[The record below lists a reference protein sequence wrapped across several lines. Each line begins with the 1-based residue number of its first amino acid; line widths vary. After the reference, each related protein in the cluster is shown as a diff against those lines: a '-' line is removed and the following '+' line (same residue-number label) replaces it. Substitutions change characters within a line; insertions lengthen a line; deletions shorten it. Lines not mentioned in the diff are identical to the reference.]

1 MQYLKLQFFLTFLL
15 LFGSVYSQSWVQQ
28 SSGTTL
34 NLNSVCFMSSSTGYI
49 GCDSGRVL
57 KTTNGGINW
66 TQIYTGYSFNIISI
80 KFYGNLGIAAGDKII
95 KTTNSGLNWFLF
107 YDTAYCTDIC
117 FFDSTKYYVSSN
129 FPHSN
134 KYTSNN
140 GSNWINIPST
150 DFFQMSIFFTG
161 TAAGWLGAKAPA
173 AGGFSSQH
181 LDATTNTGLNWVS
194 QYSGVLLNG
203 NGAIFDI
210 LFINSLTGFAVA
222 SESTSKIIKTSNA
235 GANWSST
242 TVTNGQKNIFFLNNQ
257 TGWTCGYSGVI
268 MKTLNTGTSWAS
280 EQTPVTAVLNS
291 IYFAN
296 NETGWTCGANGT
308 ILKSTNGGITGL
320 SNSSVNIPAEFS
332 LSQNYPNPFNPIT
345 RIRFSISGQST
356 AQTFLSVYDVLGN
369 EVAVIVDQNLKPGR
383 YEADWDA
390 SSYPSGV
397 YFYKLNAGEFSQ
409 TKKMILLK

>member
-1 MQYLKLQFFLTFLL
+1 MQYLKLKFFLTFLL

-66 TQIYTGYSFNIISI
+66 TQIFTGYSFNIISI

-95 KTTNSGLNWFLF
+95 KTTNSGMNWFLV

-117 FFDSTKYYVSSN
+117 YFDSTKYYVSSN

-150 DFFQMSIFFTG
+150 DYFQMSIFFTG
-161 TAAGWLGAKAPA
+161 PATGWLGGKAPA

-181 LDATTNTGLNWVS
+181 LDATSNSGINWVS

-210 LFINSLTGFAVA
+210 LFINSLTGFAVV
-222 SESTSKIIKTSNA
+222 SESSAKIIKTTN
-235 GANWSST
+235 GGINWST
-242 TVTNGQKNIFFLNNQ
+242 YAVTNAQKNIFFLNQQ
-257 TGWTCGYSGVI
+257 TGWACGYAGNI
-268 MKTLNTGTSWAS
+268 MKTVNTGNSWIT
-280 EQTPVTAVLNS
+280 EQTPVSTVLNS

-296 NETGWTCGANGT
+296 NETGWTCGFNGT
-308 ILKSTNGGITGL
+308 ILKTTNGGITGL
-320 SNSSVNIPAEFS
+320 NNSTGSVPAEFS
-332 LSQNYPNPFNPIT
+332 LLQNYPNPFNPVTKIKFA
-345 RIRFSISGQST
+345 IGGESA
-356 AQTFLSVYDVLGN
+356 AQTFLYVYDVLGN
-369 EVAVIVDQNLKPGR
+369 EVAVLADQNLKPGL

-390 SSYPSGV
+390 SAFPSGV
-397 YFYKLNAGEFSQ
+397 YFYKLSAGEFTQ
-409 TKKMILLK
+409 TRKMVLVK